1 MKLDYWSLDDKFEPS
16 PKTEERI
23 QRDLRFLH
31 YRLAEEDRGR
41 EMPLYLVDGTRY
53 EHPGGFDE
61 AKILG
66 YLSQGDRIYFTD
78 GFTAGYLNLTKPLE
92 ELTGKELKALSKE
105 RSNMAFKV
113 SMLQRLQ
120 ELVD

>member
-1 MKLDYWSLDDKFEPS
+1 MKLDYQSLDDEFEPS
-16 PKTEERI
+16 SETEERI

-31 YRLAEEDRGR
+31 YRFDEKDRGR
-41 EMPLYLVDGTRY
+41 EMPLYLVDGARY
-53 EHPGGFDE
+53 ENPGGFGE

-66 YLSQGDRIYFTD
+66 HPLQGGRIYYTD
-78 GFTAGYLNLTKPLE
+78 GDSFGYLKLTKPLGE
-92 ELTGKELKALSKE
+92 MTGKELKALSKE